1 MHTEVNREII
11 GFSWESI
18 LTNSQEFEQN
28 PYNPAI
34 FDIRWI
40 ASIATRENEIVAIH
54 PFDKETLNEVSE
66 KLSVAVTQYYKEN
79 ASVTITEDSIIR
91 VCFSEGTKKSFLLK
105 LINKFN
111 VCNE

>member
-28 PYNPAI
+28 PYNPSI
-34 FDIRWI
+34 FDIKWM
-40 ASIATRENEIVAIH
+40 ASIATDTNEIIAIH
-54 PFDKETLNEVSE
+54 PFDRETLNNVSE

-79 ASVTITEDSIIR
+79 ASVTITEESTIR
-91 VCFSEGTKKSFLLK
+91 VCFSEDTKKSFFLK
-105 LINKFN
+105 LIDKFN
-111 VCNE
+111 IRNK

>member
-28 PYNPAI
+28 PCNPTI
-34 FDIRWI
+34 FDIKWM
-40 ASIATRENEIVAIH
+40 ASIATHKNEIVAIH
-54 PFDKETLNEVSE
+54 PFNRETLNKVSK

-79 ASVTITEDSIIR
+79 ASVTITEESIIR
-91 VCFSEGTKKSFLLK
+91 VCFLEDTKKSFLLK

-111 VCNE
+111 IRNK